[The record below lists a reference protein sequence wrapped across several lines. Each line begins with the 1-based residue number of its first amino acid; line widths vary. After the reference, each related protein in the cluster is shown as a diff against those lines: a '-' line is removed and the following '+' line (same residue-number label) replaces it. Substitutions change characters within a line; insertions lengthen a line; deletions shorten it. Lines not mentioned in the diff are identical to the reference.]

1 MHGDKLSD
9 TTYLRARRL
18 RRTTTDAEK
27 RLWHHLRKL
36 DLDGSHFRR
45 QIPIGPYIADFG
57 YMAARLLIEVDGSQH
72 GENRN
77 KARDGIRSV
86 WLEKQ
91 GYRVLRFWNND
102 IAKNIDGVMEA
113 IYSAIYGSTSAPQV
127 PLKHRRRGRSHRSPL
142 PTPARDARH
151 PSPCR
156 GG

>member
-1 MHGDKLSD
+1 MRSDKLSD

-18 RRTTTDAEK
+18 RRATTDAEK
-27 RLWHHLRKL
+27 QLWYRLRKF

-45 QIPIGPYIADFG
+45 QVPIGPYIVDFAC
-57 YMAARLLIEVDGSQH
+57 MAAQLLIEVDGSQH
-72 GENRN
+72 GEDRG
-77 KARDGIRSV
+77 KAYDGVRAA

-102 IAKNIDGVMEA
+102 IAKNIDAVMEA
-113 IYSAIYGSTSAPQV
+113 IYAATYGSISAPPT
-127 PLKHRRRGRSHRSPL
+127 PLKHWRRSRTVRPHF
-142 PTPARDARH
+142 PTPARLARR

>member
-1 MHGDKLSD
+1 MCSDKRSD

-18 RRTTTDAEK
+18 RRTTTDVEK
-27 RLWHHLRKL
+27 RLWHRLRKL

-45 QIPIGPYIADFG
+45 QVPIGPYIADFAC
-57 YMAARLLIEVDGSQH
+57 MAVRLLIEVDGSQH

-77 KARDGIRSV
+77 KTRDELRTR
-86 WLEKQ
+86 WLEKE

-102 IAKNIDGVMEA
+102 ITSNMDAVMEA
-113 IYSAIYGSTSAPQV
+113 IYAATYGSSSAPPS
-127 PLKHRRRGRSHRSPL
+127 PLKHRRHRRGGLAHR
-142 PTPARDARH
+142 PTPARDARR